1 MYPFNKSKTFCILP
15 WIHMATL
22 TDGRTPL
29 CCIADQDTNNNLNN
43 NTIKEIW
50 NSREY
55 KFARKKLLKGE
66 RIKSCMTCFNEE
78 DNGVASHRMTENK
91 IWRNVLGKDYI
102 EKLTNS
108 TTSTGYLDNPPI
120 TLDLRLGNTCNS
132 QCIMC
137 RPQDSSKWVSLG
149 NKLLEEFDEGYL
161 RQEWKH
167 KSNLNLL
174 DFEWYKNKEFWNE
187 LYELIPN
194 IQHIIFGGGEPLY
207 IEEHYNFIDKVIEMG
222 ESQHISLRYH
232 TNGTIMNKD
241 LIIKWKKFNSVEV
254 MLSIDAYSTRN
265 DYIRYPSK
273 WKSVCETMKLLEES
287 PDNVFPKIN
296 TTVSLLN
303 VFYLNEFAHWMIE
316 QNFKKISK
324 DGHNGI
330 FFPSI
335 LHYPEYLS
343 VTALRGD
350 MKNRVVEELSKFFE
364 LKEYKY
370 TISKFKQ
377 IINFMNSKDNSKLL
391 VETKKY
397 LNKLDEI
404 RNTSYKET
412 FKDLVL

>member
-50 NSREY
+50 NSKEY
-55 KFARKKLLKGE
+55 KFARKNLLKGKQ
-66 RIKSCMTCFNEE
+66 IKPCMTCFNEE
-78 DNGVASHRMTENK
+78 DNGVASHRMTENN

-102 EKLTNS
+102 EELTNS
-108 TTSTGYLDNPPI
+108 TTPTGYLDNPPI

-222 ESQHISLRYH
+222 ESHHISLRYH

-273 WKSVCETMKLLEES
+273 WKSVRETMKLLEVS
-287 PDNVFPKIN
+287 SDNVFPKIN

-303 VFYLNEFAHWMIE
+303 VFYLNEFAQWMIQ

-391 VETKKY
+391 PETKKY

-412 FKDLVL
+412 FKELEL

>member
-1 MYPFNKSKTFCILP
+1 
-15 WIHMATL
+15 MATL

-50 NSREY
+50 NSKEY
-55 KFARKKLLKGE
+55 KFARKNLLKGE

-78 DNGVASHRMTENK
+78 DNGVVSHRMTENN

-102 EKLTNS
+102 EELTNS
-108 TTSTGYLDNPPI
+108 TTPTGYLDNPPI

-222 ESQHISLRYH
+222 ESHHISLRYH

-241 LIIKWKKFNSVEV
+241 LIRKWKKFDSVEV

-273 WKSVCETMKLLEES
+273 WKSVRETMKLLEVS
-287 PDNVFPKIN
+287 SDNVFPKIN

-303 VFYLNEFAHWMIE
+303 VFYLNEFAQWMIQ

-391 VETKKY
+391 PETKKY

-412 FKDLVL
+412 FKELEL

>member
-50 NSREY
+50 NSKEY
-55 KFARKKLLKGE
+55 KFARKNLLKGE

-78 DNGVASHRMTENK
+78 DNGVVSHRMTENN

-102 EKLTNS
+102 EELTNS
-108 TTSTGYLDNPPI
+108 TTPTGYLDNPPI

-222 ESQHISLRYH
+222 ESHHISLRYH

-241 LIIKWKKFNSVEV
+241 LIRKWKKFDSVEV

-273 WKSVCETMKLLEES
+273 WKSVRETMKLLEVS
-287 PDNVFPKIN
+287 SDNVFPKIN

-303 VFYLNEFAHWMIE
+303 VFYLNEFAQWMIQ

-391 VETKKY
+391 PETKKY

-412 FKDLVL
+412 FKELEL